1 METFKAQTPAEEYGV
16 GITRRSG
23 VISNGKPAAELT
35 FESGAFSQ
43 LRKQPQAITTRI
55 VTGEFEFTVGAD
67 THLLVS
73 GESLNIPIGTI
84 SGCFCLSSGV
94 LVETPL

>member
-35 FESGAFSQ
+35 FEFW
-43 LRKQPQAITTRI
+43 
-55 VTGEFEFTVGAD
+55 
-67 THLLVS
+67 
-73 GESLNIPIGTI
+73 
-84 SGCFCLSSGV
+84 CF
-94 LVETPL
+94 